1 MKTETKLYPLFRVI
15 ERTKDGDELEH
26 FSSYNWTPAKE
37 KLEALRKE
45 FPTRE
50 YYIYNNAR

>member
-1 MKTETKLYPLFRVI
+1 MRTETKLYPLFRII

-37 KLEALRKE
+37 KLEALRLE
-45 FPTRE
+45 FPMRE
-50 YYIYNNAR
+50 YYISSNAR